1 MSYSFSVRAS
11 NKAEAKE
18 RVDAELA
25 KVVESQAIH
34 ARDRAQAQHVAEA
47 FIDLLVDDPERDI
60 DVNVHGSVSWRD
72 TLVAGQ
78 EGEAVLIAAGV
89 AVSAMLLARP

>member
-1 MSYSFSVRAS
+1 MSYSFSVRAAS
-11 NKAEAKE
+11 KAEAKDK
-18 RVDAELA
+18 VDAELA

-34 ARDRAQAQHVAEA
+34 VRDRAQAQAVAEA
-47 FIDLLVDDPERDI
+47 FIDLLDDDETRDI
-60 DVNVHGSVSWRD
+60 DVNMHGSVSWRD

-89 AVSAMLLARP
+89 AVSAMLITRG